1 MNDGFNTGTAIRG
14 EKMSRTGKR
23 LLLVLILFAIITS
36 SAACAGTGAGS
47 TGSGTMSAGSGSG
60 SAGISGSGTDTDK
73 EKGENAGQT
82 DALPEKTVIRLAY
95 TAGGHVFNAIA
106 QQQGY
111 LDEEGISVE
120 YVPVKTD
127 AEVFRGIKE
136 GTIDVASNSGT
147 NLPLQMISEGMDL
160 TIFGGYLLTG
170 CMPIIA
176 KTETPWTGIED
187 LIGKKA
193 AFEPNVYAVTGPLL
207 DRGYDPVHDITW
219 LEFEDQAD
227 RIKAVE
233 SGEADFALVGTDLNY
248 EVNKNPGIK
257 VLAYASDILPDYSCC
272 RVEASSKWVS
282 ENPNTVKALL
292 RAWIRAMAYYDAHH
306 DEIVSL
312 MVDVT
317 GREEEFVRAYL
328 DNPRFGLNVDPMR
341 ESVRRAWEYM
351 DRLGLL
357 DEEAKRINIDEH
369 VNTALYG
376 EALDEC
382 QMKYGKENLKFYEKL
397 QSQFAK
403 NNPIPELEDE
413 Q

>member
-1 MNDGFNTGTAIRG
+1 
-14 EKMSRTGKR
+14 MSRTQKR
-23 LLLVLILFAIITS
+23 FALVMILIAVMIS
-36 SAACAGTGAGS
+36 SAACAASGNGGGITGNETNSEA
-47 TGSGTMSAGSGSG
+47 
-60 SAGISGSGTDTDK
+60 K
-73 EKGENAGQT
+73 EGAAQAA
-82 DALPEKTVIRLAY
+82 DDLPETKVVRLAY
-95 TAGGHVFNAIA
+95 PAGAHVFNAIA

-111 LDEEGISVE
+111 LAEEGIEVE
-120 YVPVKTD
+120 YVPVQTD
-127 AEVFRGIKE
+127 AEVFRGIKA

-176 KTETPWTGIED
+176 KPETPWNGIED
-187 LIGKKA
+187 LIGKKV

-207 DRGYDPVHDITW
+207 DMGYDPVHDITW
-219 LEFEDQAD
+219 LEYEDQKD

-233 SGEADFALVGTDLNY
+233 SGEADYALVGTDLNY
-248 EVNKNPGIK
+248 EVNRNPNIK
-257 VLAYASDILPDYSCC
+257 VLTYASDVLSDFSCC
-272 RVEASSKWVS
+272 RVEALTEWVN

-292 RAWIRAMAYYDAHH
+292 RAWIRAMAYYDTHH

-317 GREEEFVRAYL
+317 GRDEAFLRAYL
-328 DNPRFGLNVDPMR
+328 DNPRFDLNVDPMR
-341 ESVRRAWEYM
+341 SSVRRAWQYM

-357 DEEAKRINIDEH
+357 DKEAKQINIDDH
-369 VNTALYG
+369 INTTLYE

-382 QMKYGKENLKFYEKL
+382 QRKYGKENLKFYEKL

-403 NNPIPELEDE
+403 NNPPLEAQE
-413 Q
+413 GE